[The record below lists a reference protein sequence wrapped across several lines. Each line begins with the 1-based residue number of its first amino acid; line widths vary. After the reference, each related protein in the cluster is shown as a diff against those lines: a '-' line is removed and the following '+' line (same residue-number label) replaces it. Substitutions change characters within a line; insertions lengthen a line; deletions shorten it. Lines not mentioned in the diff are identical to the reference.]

1 MIHNSLS
8 LSLSLKPKLVAGV
21 PRSDQSDGNYI
32 NYGVYAGVFRTVIV
46 MSALNTSKNY
56 IIIFSNFYVNSTI
69 NGSYLSMNSDK
80 TIVSQVSG
88 LGFSHAYPSSN
99 YYGGD
104 NIFYAKYQSDGT
116 WELSDTNSDKTLS
129 VPKDGY
135 VSFYSYQYANGI
147 YILEL

>member
-1 MIHNSLS
+1 
-8 LSLSLKPKLVAGV
+8 
-21 PRSDQSDGNYI
+21 
-32 NYGVYAGVFRTVIV
+32 

-56 IIIFSNFYVNSTI
+56 IIIFSNFYINSTTD
-69 NGSYLSMNSDK
+69 GSYISMNSDK
-80 TIVSQVSG
+80 KGVSQVIG
-88 LGFSHAYPSSN
+88 LGFSHAYPSSY

-104 NIFYAKYQSDGT
+104 NIFYAEYQSDET
-116 WELSDTNSDKTLS
+116 WLLSDINSNKTLS